1 MFAGECVLLDG
12 RIRRRRM
19 MLQAVDHARPHRDQ
33 MCVCRRRYFF
43 IFKKTLVISSTRH
56 TRQNMHQQQTRS
68 RVRSFTW
75 LVRMMAA
82 DAPLSPACL
91 RVIPSTAR
99 KRLFNGKVILSLS
112 MCAYEYSVFFFP
124 ATHFLFHFGTTQ
136 KMKYSTR
143 RISLEFCSLARSVVG
158 TPGSAAGSDWW
169 LRLCPG

>member
-33 MCVCRRRYFF
+33 MCVCRRRYFL

-112 MCAYEYSVFFFP
+112 LFLSLCAPMNIPSFFFFP

-136 KMKYSTR
+136 KNEIFYTTNLS
-143 RISLEFCSLARSVVG
+143 
-158 TPGSAAGSDWW
+158 
-169 LRLCPG
+169 